1 MTFVHSTEKSQ
12 IATKIIPVN
21 INQMSTIDMIDSH
34 KKTRNIISNRS
45 LWVIVEIK
53 RLKSSNLRIENQI
66 KKERSLNREKYVRL
80 QELEDEIVSIG
91 SNALASDV
99 LKSLIIEKIYEIKM
113 LKDGLKIPYHEPVAS
128 SKVIKLA

>member
-1 MTFVHSTEKSQ
+1 MNAYLNYEEQVRFRLYSNLDKEQNQFSMTFVHSTEKSQ

-80 QELEDEIVSIG
+80 
-91 SNALASDV
+91 
-99 LKSLIIEKIYEIKM
+99 
-113 LKDGLKIPYHEPVAS
+113 
-128 SKVIKLA
+128 